1 MNSNFNFLQ
10 NDYQALA
17 KIGEMAEYTLYKDP
31 NTSILKLRQFSE
43 ELINIISKMEN
54 INQDKVSK
62 ASEKFLNLKREGLI
76 PSDMESIFT
85 SLRKKGNK
93 AAHEIYGDEHTANT
107 LLSLAV
113 KLGAWFQEVYGTDY
127 LFQAENIK
135 YKKPENID
143 YEKEYQKLVER
154 TDEIQKELDNIKTI
168 PRLKTKEE
176 IKNLILQKKKNFN
189 SFFCCKTKK

>member
-135 YKKPENID
+135 NWLKELMKYKKN
-143 YEKEYQKLVER
+143 
-154 TDEIQKELDNIKTI
+154 
-168 PRLKTKEE
+168 
-176 IKNLILQKKKNFN
+176 
-189 SFFCCKTKK
+189 